1 MVKLTG
7 ENSLGITDLYDA
19 RKFYKEDFYP
29 VEALSEMPID
39 FLYENPNYGL
49 INEQDETVYVLTD
62 EERVNLKKFDT
73 ARVYGLNF
81 VVDAFHS
88 FREEFLHD
96 VRENRIPSLP
106 IIGEL
111 LPAES
116 HIDFE
121 ELYFNYLRSM
131 EDFLINEYIVD
142 HHIINFEDLLG
153 AIREFVLTMA
163 KDHPITRSGFI
174 DSRNCPLTASGLI
187 VDVGKQDCSSDPFKG
202 DLIQS
207 RGFACFVQYA
217 ARHGFLVDKNAPWR
231 LVCDTHS
238 EKMRKYMLP
247 YASSALSNEQILNT
261 RYRVKSHYDD
271 IYDLQDYIFRM
282 YKSLIRVSP
291 YYIRREGKKRSFI
304 SRENMVWY
312 NQKKFDKM
320 FWLKLL
326 FDTRIAEIGHPSSYP
341 EYDLELKE
349 IQDTFRILGM
359 RSALGKLG
367 ATVSKRKKRN
377 TSINSYEPTKVKDYI
392 R

>member
-142 HHIINFEDLLG
+142 HHRNNHPTENLL
-153 AIREFVLTMA
+153 
-163 KDHPITRSGFI
+163 
-174 DSRNCPLTASGLI
+174 
-187 VDVGKQDCSSDPFKG
+187 
-202 DLIQS
+202 
-207 RGFACFVQYA
+207 Y
-217 ARHGFLVDKNAPWR
+217 
-231 LVCDTHS
+231 
-238 EKMRKYMLP
+238 
-247 YASSALSNEQILNT
+247 NEQLE
-261 RYRVKSHYDD
+261 
-271 IYDLQDYIFRM
+271 M
-282 YKSLIRVSP
+282 SLH
-291 YYIRREGKKRSFI
+291 
-304 SRENMVWY
+304 
-312 NQKKFDKM
+312 D
-320 FWLKLL
+320 
-326 FDTRIAEIGHPSSYP
+326 
-341 EYDLELKE
+341 
-349 IQDTFRILGM
+349 
-359 RSALGKLG
+359 
-367 ATVSKRKKRN
+367 
-377 TSINSYEPTKVKDYI
+377 
-392 R
+392 